1 MRVALVD
8 DNKNDLALLHE
19 YISEQTAHSCQID
32 TFSSGESFLSCWQI
46 GAYDLVVLDIFMGK
60 MTGIEVAEKLRESDK
75 NVHIAFGTSSNEFA
89 SESYDLNACYYLCK
103 PFQADKVKAM
113 LDRIGSDEI
122 DRMRSVKLPDGQNV
136 ILRNVIYIDCA
147 SHIVTIHCTDG
158 ESIVS
163 RNSFAEIE
171 SIFCSHSYFYTSTKG
186 VIVNFYEIAQQN
198 NMVLYSLR
206 QLYEKQL
213 RACSGAKEHH
223 SSFLYKRRG
232 VSGVLHRGTAGHR
245 TAEKSAASGK

>member
-1 MRVALVD
+1 MDLRIAITD
-8 DNKNDLALLHE
+8 DLNSEREKLSSAIIAPFSKVGLNVGNIDE
-19 YISEQTAHSCQID
+19 YT
-32 TFSSGESFLSCWQI
+32 SGEELLRQFSA
-46 GAYDLVVLDIFMGK
+46 GRYDLIFLDIYMGGMSGVETAK
-60 MTGIEVAEKLRESDK
+60 RIRALDK
-75 NVHIAFGTSSNEFA
+75 NVMLVFVTTSNEFA

-147 SHIVTIHCTDG
+147 SHIVTIHCTNG

-171 SIFCSHSYFYTSTKG
+171 SIFCSHSYFSTSTKG
-186 VIVNFYEIAQQN
+186 VIVNFFEIAQQKSDLFI
-198 NMVLYSLR
+198 MSDGTHIPISRRKSRETLDAFAQFRFSDLR
-206 QLYEKQL
+206 KGGEQ
-213 RACSGAKEHH
+213 
-223 SSFLYKRRG
+223 
-232 VSGVLHRGTAGHR
+232 
-245 TAEKSAASGK
+245 

>member
-1 MRVALVD
+1 M
-8 DNKNDLALLHE
+8 
-19 YISEQTAHSCQID
+19 
-32 TFSSGESFLSCWQI
+32 

-60 MTGIEVAEKLRESDK
+60 MTGIEVAEKLRETDK

-89 SESYDLNACYYLCK
+89 SESYDL
-103 PFQADKVKAM
+103 KVKAM

-147 SHIVTIHCTDG
+147 SHIVTIHCTNG

-186 VIVNFYEIAQQN
+186 VIVNFYEIAQQKSDLFI
-198 NMVLYSLR
+198 MSDGTHIPISRRKSRETLDAFAQFRFSDLR
-206 QLYEKQL
+206 KGGEQ
-213 RACSGAKEHH
+213 
-223 SSFLYKRRG
+223 
-232 VSGVLHRGTAGHR
+232 
-245 TAEKSAASGK
+245 

>member
-1 MRVALVD
+1 MSYGFKIMVKGDYAAFNRPEMKVERVSYDVPTPGALEGLIKSVYW
-8 DNKNDLALLHE
+8 KPAIRYE
-19 YISEQTAHSCQID
+19 T
-32 TFSSGESFLSCWQI
+32 
-46 GAYDLVVLDIFMGK
+46 
-60 MTGIEVAEKLRESDK
+60 DK

-158 ESIVS
+158 ENIVS

-186 VIVNFYEIAQQN
+186 VIVNFYEITQQKSDLFIMSDGTHIPISRRKSRETLDAFAQFRF
-198 NMVLYSLR
+198 SDLR
-206 QLYEKQL
+206 KGGEQ
-213 RACSGAKEHH
+213 
-223 SSFLYKRRG
+223 
-232 VSGVLHRGTAGHR
+232 
-245 TAEKSAASGK
+245 

>member
-1 MRVALVD
+1 
-8 DNKNDLALLHE
+8 
-19 YISEQTAHSCQID
+19 
-32 TFSSGESFLSCWQI
+32 
-46 GAYDLVVLDIFMGK
+46 
-60 MTGIEVAEKLRESDK
+60 
-75 NVHIAFGTSSNEFA
+75 
-89 SESYDLNACYYLCK
+89 
-103 PFQADKVKAM
+103 M

-186 VIVNFYEIAQQN
+186 VIVNFYEIAQQKSDLFI
-198 NMVLYSLR
+198 MSDGTHIPISRRKSRETLDAFAQFHFSDLR
-206 QLYEKQL
+206 KGGEQ
-213 RACSGAKEHH
+213 
-223 SSFLYKRRG
+223 
-232 VSGVLHRGTAGHR
+232 
-245 TAEKSAASGK
+245 

>member
-32 TFSSGESFLSCWQI
+32 TFSSGESFLSCWQM

-60 MTGIEVAEKLRESDK
+60 MTGIEVAEKLRETDK
-75 NVHIAFGTSSNEFA
+75 SVHIAFGTSSNEFA

-147 SHIVTIHCTDG
+147 SHIVTIHCADG

-186 VIVNFYEIAQQN
+186 VIVNFYEITQQKSDLFIMSDGTHIPISRRKSRETLDAFAQFRF
-198 NMVLYSLR
+198 SDLR
-206 QLYEKQL
+206 KGGEQ
-213 RACSGAKEHH
+213 
-223 SSFLYKRRG
+223 
-232 VSGVLHRGTAGHR
+232 
-245 TAEKSAASGK
+245 

>member
-1 MRVALVD
+1 
-8 DNKNDLALLHE
+8 
-19 YISEQTAHSCQID
+19 
-32 TFSSGESFLSCWQI
+32 
-46 GAYDLVVLDIFMGK
+46 
-60 MTGIEVAEKLRESDK
+60 
-75 NVHIAFGTSSNEFA
+75 
-89 SESYDLNACYYLCK
+89 
-103 PFQADKVKAM
+103 M

-186 VIVNFYEIAQQN
+186 VIVNFYEIAQQKSDLFI
-198 NMVLYSLR
+198 MSDGTHIPISRRKSRETLDAFAQFRFSDLR
-206 QLYEKQL
+206 KGGEQ
-213 RACSGAKEHH
+213 
-223 SSFLYKRRG
+223 
-232 VSGVLHRGTAGHR
+232 
-245 TAEKSAASGK
+245 

>member
-8 DNKNDLALLHE
+8 DNKNDLAFLHE

-32 TFSSGESFLSCWQI
+32 TFSSGESFLSCWQM

-60 MTGIEVAEKLRESDK
+60 MTGIEVAEKASWNRQKRPYRIRHFKQRVCKRKLRPQRLLLSLQALSGWQSKSHAWPDRFWW
-75 NVHIAFGTSSNEFA
+75 NW
-89 SESYDLNACYYLCK
+89 SYV
-103 PFQADKVKAM
+103 P
-113 LDRIGSDEI
+113 
-122 DRMRSVKLPDGQNV
+122 SVKLPDGQNV

-186 VIVNFYEIAQQN
+186 VIVNFYEIAQQKSDLFI
-198 NMVLYSLR
+198 MSDGTHIPISRRKSRETLDAFAQFRFSDLR
-206 QLYEKQL
+206 KGGEQ
-213 RACSGAKEHH
+213 
-223 SSFLYKRRG
+223 
-232 VSGVLHRGTAGHR
+232 
-245 TAEKSAASGK
+245 